1 VQEFSC
7 KGGAM
12 RDEDKTKEQ
21 LLEEMRHLRARVWSG
36 EAQVG
41 PAEHD
46 HEGLVGAWTLDLHS
60 GVVSWSNDQWRRF
73 GLPSPQTNLT
83 FEQALGRI
91 HPEDRALIERVMAQA
106 RNDHQPFEYPFRTI
120 ANDGQTHHL
129 HCRGHVTVGR
139 DGKPET
145 LSGVVWDVDEQ
156 RRADEALALNQRRY
170 QAFFENALDCILL
183 MDDSGRYVDGNPA
196 VCQMLGYTR
205 EELRQLNVW
214 DITPAIDREQI
225 PALMKQF
232 FDAGTMSGQYELLCK
247 DGSTRT
253 VEFRAVANVLP
264 GLHVAVQRDITQR
277 NRDEA
282 ERRRQ
287 AEIWQTIFDNIPVMI
302 SFMGADGRIQLVN
315 RHWQEVLGWSLE
327 EARQID
333 VLTEMTPDEQTR
345 RVAIE
350 YVNNPPPGWADGTV
364 RTRDGR
370 LLETSWAMT
379 ILSDGTRI
387 GIGQDVTARK
397 QTEQALASQAA
408 RLEALS
414 RRLVEVQEEER
425 RHLARELHDEIGQ
438 LLTSLKFAL
447 EASAGG
453 PPDAAA
459 AGLSQARGLIEEA
472 LGWVR
477 QRSFDLRPA
486 LLDHLGLLPAL
497 RGLIERYGASTGVQV
512 NLQYAR
518 LEGRL
523 APHLETAAYRVV
535 QEALTN
541 VARHAGTKEVEVRV
555 WLSGATLSVQV
566 EDQGVGFDA
575 DAVLAAGQSAG
586 LPGVQERVRL
596 LGGRLTIDSTPGG
609 GTHLMAEL
617 PLDPA
622 SGKCGR
628 EDRAGGES

>member
-1 VQEFSC
+1 
-7 KGGAM
+7 M

-21 LLEEMRHLRARVWSG
+21 LIDELRFLRSQLQPSDAHN
-36 EAQVG
+36 
-41 PAEHD
+41 AEPSESNPD
-46 HEGLVGAWTLDLHS
+46 RFVGAWTLDLSS
-60 GVVSWSNDQWRRF
+60 GVVSWSNNRWRLF
-73 GLPSPQTNLT
+73 GVPSPQMQLT
-83 FEQALGRI
+83 FEQALQRI
-91 HPEDRALIERVMAQA
+91 HPDDRFLIGRVMAQA
-106 RNDHQPFEYPFRTI
+106 LTDYQPFEYPFRSL
-120 ANDGQTHHL
+120 ANDGEVQSL
-129 HCRGHVTVGR
+129 HCRGHVTLGR

-145 LSGVVWDVDEQ
+145 VVGLVHFVAEPTRPQQTVTLGQ
-156 RRADEALALNQRRY
+156 RWF
-170 QAFFENALDCILL
+170 QAFFENSLDGILL
-183 MDDSGRYVDGNPA
+183 MDDLGRYVDGNPA
-196 VCQMLGYTR
+196 VCQWLGYSR

-214 DITPAIDREQI
+214 DITPSINREQI

-253 VEFRAVANVLP
+253 VEFRSVANVLP
-264 GLHVAVQRDITQR
+264 GLHVAVQRDVTQR

-287 AEIWQTIFDNIPVMI
+287 KEILQTIFDNIPVMI
-302 SFMGADGRIQLVN
+302 SFLGADGRIQLVN
-315 RHWQEVLGWSLE
+315 RHWQEVLGWSQE
-327 EARQID
+327 EAREID
-333 VLTEMTPDEQTR
+333 VLAQTTADEQTHR
-345 RVAIE
+345 AAID
-350 YVNNPPPGWADGTV
+350 YCNNPPPGWTDGKV

-379 ILSDGTRI
+379 MLSDGTRI
-387 GIGQDVTARK
+387 GIGQDVTVRK

-447 EASAGG
+447 EAIAAG
-453 PPDAAA
+453 PLDAAA
-459 AGLSQARGLIEEA
+459 AAISQARGLIEEA

-497 RGLIERYGASTGVQV
+497 RGLIERYGASTGVRV
-512 NLQYAR
+512 NLQHAG

-523 APHLETAAYRVV
+523 APCLETAAYRVV

-541 VARHAGTKEVEVRV
+541 VARHASTKEVEVRT
-555 WLSGATLSVQV
+555 WLCAGTLSVQV
-566 EDQGVGFDA
+566 EDEGVGFNA
-575 DAVLAAGQSAG
+575 DAVLASGQSGG
-586 LPGVQERVRL
+586 LSGVQERVRL
-596 LGGRLTIDSTPGG
+596 LGGRLTIESTPGS

-617 PLDPA
+617 PLEQA
-622 SGKCGR
+622 SSEWDGKRGV
-628 EDRAGGES
+628 ES